1 MNPQAVNL
9 PNILSFIRILS
20 VPVLIYLAWEGNEKA
35 FFYLLIFAAL
45 TDALDGFIARTWN
58 MKTQLGAKLDSTADF
73 LLYIAAIYGIFSL
86 KLDEFGSWSIFFY
99 LLVFFMI
106 FPDVYALIRFGKIS
120 SLHLYSWKIGAV
132 LLTLFV
138 FWLFYEGF
146 ELLLF
151 VPVVLW
157 MGLAFLENMI
167 IQIMSPVPLTNAK
180 SLYHFMKNKNH
191 Q

>member
-20 VPVLIYLAWEGNEKA
+20 VPVLIYLAWEGNEKS

>member
-1 MNPQAVNL
+1 MNPQAVNI

-20 VPVLIYLAWEGNEKA
+20 VPVLIYLAWEENEKA

-73 LLYIAAIYGIFSL
+73 LLYIAAIYGIFAL